1 MSSVSSTNNRN
12 RPLETPRAP
21 EKAVEK
27 APANTVKTAEKAPVA
42 AQTAPATAAKAS
54 DSFSAGTANKAAAAQ
69 KSLLF
74 HPVGL
79 DELAREFKMG
89 VDAFKAGPLAK
100 LGNLFGSDKPAD
112 SAFDGKLVGAHGQTF
127 EPGTPLSDIPGVTPK
142 FFNDTATTEIYTNGI
157 ETTLQGQGAEMQALA
172 DSTGAKVVG
181 IHNATDGLVTDLA
194 QCLTDKADIG
204 TNKAVD
210 SLADT
215 VYSELKQGHD
225 VHMVGYSQGGLDT
238 ARALFHVQQRLEAED
253 GMSPGQA
260 EQAMSHIKA
269 ETFGAASFKYPDGPQ
284 YVHYVNNA
292 DAVPTL
298 TGLGGS
304 IDPLEFAKQAGKGA
318 VIHRYTDA
326 TPDIIA
332 NHMLASQYLN
342 HRVPFDQARAG
353 KFND

>member
-1 MSSVSSTNNRN
+1 MSSINSTNRT
-12 RPLETPRAP
+12 RPLETPRP
-21 EKAVEK
+21 TEKAAEK
-27 APANTVKTAEKAPVA
+27 TPNTVKTTEAAPV
-42 AQTAPATAAKAS
+42 AAKAS
-54 DSFSAGTANKAAAAQ
+54 DSFTAATAAPAAAAQ

-79 DELAREFKMG
+79 DELAREFQMG

-100 LGNLFGSDKPAD
+100 LEDMFGGDAVAD
-112 SAFDGKLVGAHGQTF
+112 SQFDGKMVGANGQTF
-127 EPGTPLSDIPGVTPK
+127 PPGTALSDIPGVTPK
-142 FFNDTATTEIYTNGI
+142 NNPNPSETVIYTNGI
-157 ETTLQGQGAEMQALA
+157 ETTLKGQGAEMQALA

-210 SLADT
+210 TLADT
-215 VYSELKQGHD
+215 VYSELKAGRD
-225 VHMVGYSQGGLDT
+225 VHLVGYSQGGLDT

-253 GMSPGQA
+253 GMSPAQA
-260 EQAMSHIKA
+260 EQTMSHIKA

-284 YVHYVNNA
+284 YVHYINNA

-304 IDPLEFAKQAGKGA
+304 VDPLEFAKDAGKGA

-326 TPDIIA
+326 TPDLIA
-332 NHMLASQYLN
+332 NHMLASQYLT

-353 KFND
+353 QFND